1 MPMIVVAA
9 IICQDERVLITR
21 RPETSRH
28 GAGLWE
34 FPGGKL
40 EAGESP
46 EHALYREIIEELA
59 LPVRVDNIF
68 ESTYHLYEW
77 GPVLILSYKCTP
89 LKNAIHNIGVAEHRW
104 VHAVELA
111 LFEMLPADRPITEKL
126 LGEKPGTYI

>member
-1 MPMIVVAA
+1 MPVLVVAA
-9 IICQDERVLITR
+9 IICQDGHILITR

-46 EHALYREIIEELA
+46 EQALRREINEELA

-68 ESTYHLYEW
+68 ESTYHHYDW
-77 GPVLILSYKCTP
+77 GPVLILSYECTP
-89 LKNAIHNIGVAEHRW
+89 LAEAVHNIGVSEHRW
-104 VHAVELA
+104 VRPDELA
-111 LFEMLPADRPITEKL
+111 FFNMLPADLPITEKL
-126 LGEKPGTYI
+126 LRRKTG